1 MASIG
6 SFGPIVF
13 EVTTDK
19 ILTFHNFSRSTEPR
33 YVEHKVQ
40 RLKPRLEFEGEGI
53 DPIKLSIRLKSWF
66 GINPLAEMEKIRDYA
81 QKGKRDLL
89 IIGSKP
95 VSPNHFVIKRA
106 EETHQK
112 VDNKGFV
119 LEIDVQ
125 LELLEY
131 VEETISE
138 TKPTTSSVKSSSS
151 AANNGSKPTGEMK
164 INVKSVHIR
173 SGPGVNNKVLGYAMK
188 GDDLKVYGIENGW
201 YKLGG
206 GKYITASDAYSSF
219 KGASK

>member
-1 MASIG
+1 MAKIG

-19 ILTFHNFSRSTEPR
+19 VYTFHNFSRTTEPR

-53 DPIKLSIRLKSWF
+53 DPIKLTIRLKSWL
-66 GINPLAEMEKIRDYA
+66 GVNPEKEMKRIRDYA
-81 QKGKRDLL
+81 QRGKRDLL
-89 IIGSKP
+89 IIGSEP
-95 VSPNHFVIKRA
+95 VSPNYFVIKRA

-119 LEIDVQ
+119 LEIEVQ
-125 LELLEY
+125 LDLLEY
-131 VEETISE
+131 VEETIPD
-138 TKPTTSSVKSSSS
+138 TKPTTSSVKKNT
-151 AANNGSKPTGEMK
+151 AANNKTSKPTGTMK
-164 INVKSVHIR
+164 ISVKSVHIR
-173 SGPGVNNKVLGYAMK
+173 SGPGANNKVLGYAMK
-188 GDDLKVYGIENGW
+188 GDELKVYGVENGW

>member
-1 MASIG
+1 MAKIG

-13 EVTTDK
+13 EVSTDK
-19 ILTFHNFSRSTEPR
+19 IFTFHNFSRTTEPR

-53 DPIKLSIRLKSWF
+53 DPIKLSIRLKSWL
-66 GINPLAEMEKIRDYA
+66 GVKPEEEMKKIRDYA

-89 IIGSKP
+89 IIGSEP
-95 VSPNHFVIKRA
+95 VSPNYFVIRRA

-131 VEETISE
+131 VEETIPD
-138 TKPTTSSVKSSSS
+138 TKPTTSSVKKTSTASTN
-151 AANNGSKPTGEMK
+151 ANKSTGTMK
-164 INVKSVHIR
+164 ITVKSVHIR
-173 SGPGVNNKVLGYAMK
+173 SGPGVSNKVLGYAMN
-188 GDDLKVYGIENGW
+188 GDELKVYGIENGW

>member
-1 MASIG
+1 MAKIG

-19 ILTFHNFSRSTEPR
+19 IYTFHNFSRTTEPR

-53 DPIKLSIRLKSWF
+53 DPIKLNIRLKSSL
-66 GINPLAEMEKIRDYA
+66 GLNPAAEMKKIREYA
-81 QKGKRDLL
+81 QRGKRDLL
-89 IIGSKP
+89 IIGSEP
-95 VSPNHFVIKRA
+95 VSPHHFVIKRA

-125 LELLEY
+125 LDLLEY
-131 VEETISE
+131 AEETIPD
-138 TKPTTSSVKSSSS
+138 TKPTTSSVKKNT
-151 AANNGSKPTGEMK
+151 ADNNANKSTGTMK
-164 INVKSVHIR
+164 ISVKSVHIR

-188 GDDLKVYGIENGW
+188 GDELKVYGIENGW

-206 GKYITASDAYSSF
+206 GKYITASDVYSSF